1 MCCTYLI
8 GSFFWTAALEFSL
21 PPYVK
26 KKENNLTTTTQKN
39 LDHLKKIQKSL
50 TYVKFNLI
58 YFYTSSCQ
66 FKEQQQSSH
75 LCLISSIRCRW
86 SRERG
91 FWTEAEHVARSK
103 RPQAP
108 APPPQ
113 SRRSGQESGGLCGEP
128 RGTVPGRSGQ
138 TCHQWGK
145 AGSLFPRHSSPPTF
159 HVISASAE

>member
-1 MCCTYLI
+1 M
-8 GSFFWTAALEFSL
+8 
-21 PPYVK
+21 
-26 KKENNLTTTTQKN
+26 
-39 LDHLKKIQKSL
+39 
-50 TYVKFNLI
+50 KFNLI

-91 FWTEAEHVARSK
+91 FWTEAEHVARSQ

-108 APPPQ
+108 APQPL
-113 SRRSGQESGGLCGEP
+113 SRRSGQEFGGLYGEP
-128 RGTVPGRSGQ
+128 RGTAPGRSGQ

-145 AGSLFPRHSSPPTF
+145 AGSLFLRHSSPPDFTLF
-159 HVISASAE
+159 LLVLSRLLSPAEQMGKLSLRGVSGPGSHS